1 MSALTRVVSG
11 IMGHKEKHRA
21 DPCPPGAGDI
31 CEVLPTMGGG
41 GLVGDVTGWFLV
53 NM

>member
-11 IMGHKEKHRA
+11 IMGYKEKHRV
-21 DPCPPGAGDI
+21 DPSPPVDGDI
-31 CEVLPTMGGG
+31 CEVLPTIGGE